1 MIELIKDSVV
11 LILHTHD
18 GARVGMHCLWY
29 GTVKV
34 SLDSVGYL
42 CCNLVTLIF
51 EIPFDV
57 SYVYQQQNNLIKLF
71 DFIKNLRSIPER
83 LSSKYDMLHSKF
95 NLSFSDLK

>member
-1 MIELIKDSVV
+1 MLKS
-11 LILHTHD
+11 
-18 GARVGMHCLWY
+18 G
-29 GTVKV
+29 
-34 SLDSVGYL
+34 
-42 CCNLVTLIF
+42 NFNF